1 VSPWDPREAWSLLS
15 PSDDARVEL
24 PRWMHAAR
32 TFLSAEL
39 SDLGDDGGEGLR
51 VGVAPAREV
60 SRVTI
65 VRVRTISRAEA
76 PEVFSAADAGV
87 RAIGGAGMDALVAK
101 AKRVWQ
107 VARVCEGDARAPL
120 VMAAT
125 LATVMLAPIV
135 PPDEVTIYGVRGARV
150 RLEAL
155 GWR

>member
-1 VSPWDPREAWSLLS
+1 MSPWDPLDAWSLLS
-15 PSDDARVEL
+15 PTDDARVDL

-39 SDLGDDGGEGLR
+39 SDLGDGAEEVR
-51 VGVAPAREV
+51 VGVAPARDV

-76 PEVFSAADAGV
+76 PAVFSAADAGV

-101 AKRVWQ
+101 ARRVWQ

-125 LATVMLAPIV
+125 LASVMLAPIV

-150 RLEAL
+150 RLDAL